1 MEVYIYSIR
10 WYCDFGDGGKMFT
23 NSGVIAAE
31 NIGDAV
37 HRLTTK
43 LYENV
48 EWVKVYVLEGSD
60 SGYADLNDIN
70 ALCTEH
76 HLVSEE

>member
-1 MEVYIYSIR
+1 MEVYVYSIR
-10 WYCDFGDGGKMFT
+10 WFCDLSDGGKTFT
-23 NSGVIAAE
+23 NSGVIAAK

-37 HRLTTK
+37 HRLTTE
-43 LYENV
+43 LYECV

-70 ALCTEH
+70 AICIEH
-76 HLVSEE
+76 NLVSEE